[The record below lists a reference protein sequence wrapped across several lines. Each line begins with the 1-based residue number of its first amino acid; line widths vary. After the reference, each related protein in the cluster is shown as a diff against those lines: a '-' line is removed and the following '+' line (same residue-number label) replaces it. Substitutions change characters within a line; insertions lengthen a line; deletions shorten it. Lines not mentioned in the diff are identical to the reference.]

1 MKKIAFLTICFV
13 ILLFSGCG
21 YYGTTQQ
28 EGGVSY
34 IPIEE
39 IVEEGQAE
47 PEEGAAL
54 EEIDEIMPPEEIAEE
69 AEEISEEEITEV
81 IEGLEEGA
89 EPAGET
95 EEAIVIIVE
104 ETELVSLVP
113 TANDPDADLLAYTF
127 TSPLNE
133 NGEWQTTYG
142 NAGEYTVAITAS
154 DGELTTSKDVL
165 VIVNKKEEAPVIDD
179 VAPEETALET
189 DENTAIDF
197 SVKASDLNKDELT
210 YSWKLDGAEVSA
222 ETSYKYAVTYDD
234 AGSHTVKLDIFDGA
248 LTTTKIWAVTA
259 NNINREPV
267 LEELSGITAKET
279 ETVAIEARAS
289 DPDGDG
295 LIYTISEPVGDDGIW
310 ETTYD
315 DAGTYTVTVAA
326 SDGELE
332 DSQKLTVT
340 IKNVNRPPVITD
352 VVRK

>member
-13 ILLFSGCG
+13 ILLFLFSGFE
-21 YYGTTQQ
+21 YYKNTVQQ

-47 PEEGAAL
+47 PEEGAVL
-54 EEIDEIMPPEEIAEE
+54 EEIGEIMPPEEIAEE

-142 NAGEYTVAITAS
+142 NAGEYTVTITAS
-154 DGELTTSKDVL
+154 DGELTT
-165 VIVNKKEEAPVIDD
+165 
-179 VAPEETALET
+179 
-189 DENTAIDF
+189 
-197 SVKASDLNKDELT
+197 
-210 YSWKLDGAEVSA
+210 
-222 ETSYKYAVTYDD
+222 
-234 AGSHTVKLDIFDGA
+234 
-248 LTTTKIWAVTA
+248 
-259 NNINREPV
+259 
-267 LEELSGITAKET
+267 
-279 ETVAIEARAS
+279 
-289 DPDGDG
+289 
-295 LIYTISEPVGDDGIW
+295 
-310 ETTYD
+310 
-315 DAGTYTVTVAA
+315 
-326 SDGELE
+326 
-332 DSQKLTVT
+332 
-340 IKNVNRPPVITD
+340 
-352 VVRK
+352 